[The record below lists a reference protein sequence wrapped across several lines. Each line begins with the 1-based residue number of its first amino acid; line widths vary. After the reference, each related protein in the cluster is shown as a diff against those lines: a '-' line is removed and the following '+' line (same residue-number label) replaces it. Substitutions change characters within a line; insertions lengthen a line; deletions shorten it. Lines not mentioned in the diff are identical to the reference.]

1 MPLAAPSYRVP
12 KKRRVMSARTPRCAA
27 SSRRHIMRRD
37 LKGHSSASRGWR
49 KARRPT
55 FGEGS
60 VAGHHKMALFN
71 VAAGLAGLAFAV
83 GLFVV
88 ALVFALSAGYRTRRE
103 RPGGSRYGLTSFQ
116 CVL

>member
-1 MPLAAPSYRVP
+1 
-12 KKRRVMSARTPRCAA
+12 
-27 SSRRHIMRRD
+27 
-37 LKGHSSASRGWR
+37 
-49 KARRPT
+49 
-55 FGEGS
+55 